1 MASIDLYTFK
11 IIDDVERILA
21 GRAGKANRPGVEVR
35 LLCEQLRIYGL
46 ASWAGVGVEN
56 HQNNSI
62 TAVYKFSMNLFVQ
75 KMFYMRTYSHTL
87 PNISTT
93 LLHF

>member
-46 ASWAGVGVEN
+46 ASGQA
-56 HQNNSI
+56 
-62 TAVYKFSMNLFVQ
+62 
-75 KMFYMRTYSHTL
+75 
-87 PNISTT
+87 
-93 LLHF
+93 

>member
-35 LLCEQLRIYGL
+35 LEVWADEISFMHPGH
-46 ASWAGVGVEN
+46 ASVEN
-56 HQNNSI
+56 NQNNQI
-62 TAVYKFSMNLFVQ
+62 TAV
-75 KMFYMRTYSHTL
+75 
-87 PNISTT
+87 
-93 LLHF
+93 

>member
-46 ASWAGVGVEN
+46 VSWAGAGVEN

-62 TAVYKFSMNLFVQ
+62 TAVYKFSMNL
-75 KMFYMRTYSHTL
+75 
-87 PNISTT
+87 
-93 LLHF
+93 

>member
-35 LLCEQLRIYGL
+35 LELRIYGL
-46 ASWAGVGVEN
+46 VSWAGAGVEN